1 MRTIRVKQQNQEAII
16 AALVQAGFTANP
28 CEAPLSQEE
37 YYQNS
42 FSSYEEWSEDS
53 VVGMAGIS
61 TSASGKQAHK
71 IISTLKANNII
82 D

>member
-16 AALVQAGFTANP
+16 AALVQAGYTATP

-53 VVGMAGIS
+53 IIGMAGIS
-61 TSASGKQAHK
+61 TSASGKH
-71 IISTLKANNII
+71 ISALKANNII